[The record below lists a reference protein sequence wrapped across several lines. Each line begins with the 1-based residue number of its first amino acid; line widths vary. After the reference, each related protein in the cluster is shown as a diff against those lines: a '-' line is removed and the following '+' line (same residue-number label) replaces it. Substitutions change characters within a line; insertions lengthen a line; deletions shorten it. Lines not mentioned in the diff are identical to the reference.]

1 MNCYSLRLGLG
12 LALTAAIIAFCMASP
27 ALAFFPPD
35 NVVPKIVVPP
45 PPPVQ
50 PNVPPPDHCCGCDC
64 PPPPGPH
71 VQTPEPMTIITSLIG
86 ASILGGLG
94 LRKRLLG
101 K

>member
-1 MNCYSLRLGLG
+1 MNRYSLRIGLG

-35 NVVPKIVVPP
+35 NVNPKIVVPP
-45 PPPVQ
+45 PPPVI
-50 PNVPPPDHCCGCDC
+50 PDTPPPEHCCGCDC

-71 VQTPEPMTIITSLIG
+71 VRTPEPMTIITSLIG
-86 ASILGGLG
+86 VTILGGLG
-94 LRKRLLG
+94 LRKRLFG